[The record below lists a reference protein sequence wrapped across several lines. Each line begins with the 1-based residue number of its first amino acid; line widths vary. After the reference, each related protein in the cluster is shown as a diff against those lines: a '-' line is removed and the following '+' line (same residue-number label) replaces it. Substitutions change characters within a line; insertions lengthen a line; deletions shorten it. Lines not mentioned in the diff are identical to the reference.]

1 VTVDVDPRTIPE
13 LAVILRTNVLSKVRV
28 LDVVCDRNH
37 RLVQVLKI
45 PGRGRLALGVDT
57 SIVHGA
63 DTAHQ
68 WRWIPVAKDQWGMD
82 RDGRWLGLWVDE
94 PDIEIRT
101 VNGPRLHNRFSFTC
115 AGDHCSQQISLPW
128 IREQLALRTRR
139 TVYTLR

>member
-1 VTVDVDPRTIPE
+1 MTVEIDPATVPE
-13 LAVILRTNVLSKVRV
+13 LGVILRTSKLGKVRV
-28 LDVVCDRNH
+28 LDVVCDQDH

-63 DTAHQ
+63 DTAHL

-128 IREQLALRTRR
+128 IRKQLALRTRR
-139 TVYTLR
+139 IVYTLR